1 MSEILAV
8 CGSRISLNFGT
19 LKLAAI
25 DIGSNAVRLYIA
37 RPLHEELENTD
48 FKPVEFTR
56 LPLRLGD
63 DVFKTKII
71 GKKKADLLCK
81 ALQAFALLMEI
92 YNVDE
97 MRACATSA
105 MRDALNGPKLMKELK
120 RITGIKVDII
130 NGKEESRLI
139 QTSVLDWLPGKNSF
153 LHIDVGGGSTEIA
166 YIRNGKIKKYE
177 SFNIGTVRL
186 REGKVK
192 PSETTKMYQWLE
204 ELVLPIDEPVKAVG
218 TGGNIVKLL
227 ELSGA
232 KDNKSLNLKHLLATN
247 DYIKSL
253 DLHDLVYELKL
264 NPDRA
269 EVIGFAGD
277 IYTGIMQACNIHEIL
292 APNIGLKDGIIRDLW
307 KKRFAI
313 P

>member
-1 MSEILAV
+1 LAAANWQFLILFLV
-8 CGSRISLNFGT
+8 NFGT

-37 RPLHEELENTD
+37 RPLHEDLPDTD

-63 DVFKTKII
+63 DVFKTRLI
-71 GKKKADLLCK
+71 GKKKVDLLAK
-81 ALQAFALLMEI
+81 ALLAFALLIEI

-105 MRDALNGPKLMKELK
+105 MRDAENGEKVSKELK
-120 RITGIKVDII
+120 KLTGIKVDII
-130 NGKEESRLI
+130 SGKEESRLI
-139 QTSVLDWLPGKNSF
+139 QGSVLDWLPGKNSF
-153 LHIDVGGGSTEIA
+153 MHIDVGGGSTEIA

-186 REGKVK
+186 KEGKVK
-192 PSETTKMYQWLE
+192 QSETGRMKKWLDR
-204 ELVLPIDEPVKAVG
+204 LVLPIDEPVKAVG

-227 ELSGA
+227 ELSGC
-232 KDNKSLNLKHLLATN
+232 KSNEALNLKHLQATN
-247 DYIKSL
+247 AYVKSL
-253 DLHDLVYELKL
+253 SLHDLVYELKL

-269 EVIGFAGD
+269 EVIGFAGN
-277 IYTGIMQACNIHEIL
+277 IYTDIMEACDIHEIL
-292 APNIGLKDGIIRDLW
+292 APNIGLKDGIIRELW
-307 KKRFAI
+307 KKHF
-313 P
+313 